1 MTIVKDVR
9 NAVRLEDG
17 AIDCEVLFS
26 HYDDYVL
33 YTAIED
39 DETELGSAVW
49 EALKAI
55 EIPPFVATPEMLQEA
70 KDSKQKEINQ
80 WRLSQETQNYT
91 VVWNERTWN
100 AGPES
105 LARIIP
111 VALASEQIGV
121 ETVTWSDVANETV
134 TLTIAELKGLVSAMA
149 EEQVKRNEVIFQK
162 QRALKEQLAT
172 LTDLKSVREFVIQ

>member
-9 NAVRLEDG
+9 NAIQLEDG

-26 HYDDYVL
+26 HHDDYVL
-33 YTAIED
+33 YTAVED

-49 EALKAI
+49 EALKTI
-55 EIPPFVATPEMLQEA
+55 EIPPFVATPEMLREA
-70 KDSKQKEINQ
+70 KDSKQEEINQ

-111 VALASEQIGV
+111 VSLASEQIGI
-121 ETVTWSDVANETV
+121 ETVTWSDAANETV
-134 TLTIAELKGLVSAMA
+134 TLTVAELKGLVSAMA